1 MLATMKEELCA
12 FFENIDEPKKRLAYD
27 TIEEYCF
34 FADQIADLR
43 KLPLIRVS
51 KSNPELQQLTPAAK
65 LIKDY
70 SNVMDAKRGTLL
82 RIINQQENSAADELL
97 AKLSEFE

>member
-1 MLATMKEELCA
+1 MLATKEDLYS

-34 FADQIADLR
+34 FAEQIAELR
-43 KLPLIRVS
+43 KLPLIRVA
-51 KSNPELQQLTPAAK
+51 KSNAELQQLTPAAK

-82 RIINQQENSAADELL
+82 RILNQQENAAADELL
-97 AKLSEFE
+97 ARLSEFE